1 MLLYILITGVI
12 YNVLQLITNSPTYQ
26 IKVTFKE
33 SDALSPGESFTV
45 IETPYCKIGLG
56 ICYDIR
62 FPDLAQIY
70 ARKYGCELLVYPGAF
85 TMITGLYTFNGVL
98 GNALEIK

>member
-1 MLLYILITGVI
+1 M
-12 YNVLQLITNSPTYQ
+12 
-26 IKVTFKE
+26 
-33 SDALSPGESFTV
+33 

-85 TMITGLYTFNGVL
+85 TMITGLYTFNYVIEKDSGIKIKEFL
-98 GNALEIK
+98 GTLRESVNFF